1 MVLLAL
7 SGGLDSTMAAY
18 LLREAGHGV
27 YGLFLFLQEGAK
39 AQLAKRQVLDAA
51 TELSLPLT
59 ILDLRRSF
67 SRDVM
72 EPFLHAYQKG
82 LTPNPCA
89 RCNPLIKF
97 KALNDYAEA
106 FGFDHI
112 ATGHYAEISYQ
123 PDLDEYY
130 VRRPKDASKDQTY
143 VLAYLR
149 QPILKKIIFPLADY
163 CKTDLRTQAQALHY
177 HQADQAESQDICF
190 VPQNLRDFFK
200 TSRLTNPSGNFV
212 DSQGNILGPHKGL
225 MNYTL
230 GQSRHLG
237 IALGERVYV
246 TEINPFTRTITLGK
260 EEDLA
265 QKTIYLRHLSL
276 AGPKTARA
284 WMAPAPSLAN
294 TPLPPAPLPTPAS
307 TPAPIPMPE
316 LTSTQARVPAF
327 LETQMMTRYR
337 SQLRPVTL
345 SPHAR
350 QEGENTPFIPLT
362 KEEKK
367 KIMADLWAGIL
378 PDENVVFEARA
389 REAFR
394 APTPGQLAVFY
405 QDDLLLGGATICKE
419 YKI

>member
-1 MVLLAL
+1 
-7 SGGLDSTMAAY
+7 MAAY
-18 LLREAGHGV
+18 LLREAGYGV

-59 ILDLRRSF
+59 ILDLRHSF
-67 SRDVM
+67 FQDVM

-106 FGFDHI
+106 FGFDKI

-123 PDLDEYY
+123 SDLGEYY
-130 VRRPKDASKDQTY
+130 IRRPKDTSKDQTY

-149 QPILKKIIFPLADY
+149 QPILEKLIFPLADH
-163 CKTDLRTQAQALHY
+163 CKIDLRTQAKALHY
-177 HQADQAESQDICF
+177 HQANQAESQDICF

-200 TSRLTNPSGNFV
+200 TIHLTNPSGNFV

-284 WMAPAPSLAN
+284 WMAPSFSSTNIPKSPDLKQELKPDPTF
-294 TPLPPAPLPTPAS
+294 TPTSAK
-307 TPAPIPMPE
+307 TPAP
-316 LTSTQARVPAF
+316 AF
-327 LETQMMTRYR
+327 LQTQMMTRYR

-345 SPHAR
+345 SPYAR
-350 QEGENTPFIPLT
+350 QERENAPFLPLT
-362 KEEKK
+362 EEEKK
-367 KIMADLWAGIL
+367 MVMEDLWAGIL
-378 PDENVVFEARA
+378 PYEDVVFEAQA
-389 REAFR
+389 QEAFR

-419 YKI
+419 YKQ

>member
-1 MVLLAL
+1 
-7 SGGLDSTMAAY
+7 MAAY
-18 LLREAGHGV
+18 LLREAGYGV

-39 AQLAKRQVLDAA
+39 AQLAKCQVLDAA
-51 TELSLPLT
+51 AELSLPLT
-59 ILDLRRSF
+59 ILDLRRPF
-67 SRDVM
+67 FRDVM

-97 KALNDYAEA
+97 KTLNDYAES

-112 ATGHYAEISYQ
+112 ATGHYAEVSYQ
-123 PDLDEYY
+123 PDLGEYY
-130 VRRPKDASKDQTY
+130 IRRPKDASKDQTY

-149 QPILKKIIFPLADY
+149 QPILRKLIFPLAAH
-163 CKTDLRTQAQALHY
+163 CKTDLRSQAQALHY

-190 VPQNLRDFFK
+190 VPRNLADFFK
-200 TSRLTNPSGNFV
+200 TSHLQNPPGNFI
-212 DSQGNILGPHKGL
+212 DAKGNILGPHKGL

-246 TEINPFTRTITLGK
+246 TNINPLTRAITLGK
-260 EEDLA
+260 ESDLA
-265 QKTIYLRHLSL
+265 QKTIYLRNLSL

-284 WMAPAPSLAN
+284 WMATGPSLAN
-294 TPLPPAPLPTPAS
+294 TPETPA
-307 TPAPIPMPE
+307 
-316 LTSTQARVPAF
+316 PAF

-345 SPHAR
+345 RPYAR
-350 QEGENTPFIPLT
+350 QERENAPFLPLT
-362 KEEKK
+362 EGEKEEV
-367 KIMADLWAGIL
+367 MADLWAGIL
-378 PDENVVFEARA
+378 PEEEIVFEAQA
-389 REAFR
+389 QEAFR

-405 QDDLLLGGATICKE
+405 QDDLLLGGGTICKE
-419 YKI
+419 YERHSMQEVSHD